1 MKVILT
7 TLNSKFIHSN
17 LAIRY
22 LKEYVK
28 PINEFEIMEFTINQ
42 TRESIVAEIYKS
54 RPDLLGFSTY
64 IWNIEET
71 LRICETIKIIS
82 PMTKILLGGPEVS
95 FDGKQVMEEHPYVD
109 YIIYGEGEESFKEL
123 LSNEDLEQ
131 IQGLIYRDVN
141 GFVLVNEP
149 RKLIED
155 LNMIPSPFESIGDE
169 FKNKIVYYESS
180 RGCPFNCEFC
190 LSSTIKGVRY
200 FDLDRVKRDI
210 KILIDGGVSQV
221 KFVDR
226 TFNANKKYSM
236 EIMKYIMELDP
247 MNINFHFEVTA
258 HLIDHEMLEF
268 LKEPKEGLFQFE
280 IGVQSTNDDTIEA
293 IGRVTDFHKL
303 KETTK
308 MIKSYRNIHQHLD
321 LIAGLPYEDYTSFR
335 KSFNDVYS
343 IRPEKLQLG
352 FLKLLKG
359 SGLRVDE
366 VKYGYKYINSPPYE
380 VLESRYLAYA
390 DVIKIKGI
398 EDLVE
403 KYYNEGYFSN
413 SIEFII
419 NNYFK
424 YPFDFY
430 ENFSAYWNKHQL
442 SKLAHSRNSLY
453 QILLDYYIYNNYE
466 YKLEFIELLKFD
478 YILNNRKITLPQGVE
493 RSLNNLK
500 QTELHQL
507 LKDEDFTFKYLN
519 EDRDLATK
527 KVINKV
533 LVEEFSIDVFRL
545 INNGHIP
552 IGDKRQT
559 FVLFYYKDNVI
570 NRCIASD
577 ISDYVNKI
585 RRVEQ
590 VIIDRR

>member
-22 LKEYVK
+22 LREYIRD
-28 PINEFEIMEFTINQ
+28 INDAEIMEFTINQ
-42 TRESIVAEIYKS
+42 TRERIVAEIYKS
-54 RPDLLGFSTY
+54 RPDLIGFSTY

-71 LRICETIKIIS
+71 LRICETIKIIN
-82 PMTKILLGGPEVS
+82 PKTKILLGGPEVS
-95 FDGKQVMEEHPYVD
+95 FDGKQIMEEHPYVD

-155 LNMIPSPFESIGDE
+155 LNTIPSPFESIGDE

-200 FDLDRVKRDI
+200 FELERVKRDI
-210 KILIDGGVSQV
+210 KILIDGEVSQV

-226 TFNANKKYSM
+226 TFNANKNYSM

-247 MNINFHFEVTA
+247 IDINFHFEVTA
-258 HLIDHEMLEF
+258 HLIDDEMLEF
-268 LKEPKEGLFQFE
+268 LKQPKEGLFQFE
-280 IGVQSTNDDTIEA
+280 IGVQSTNDDTIDA
-293 IGRVTDFHKL
+293 IGRVTDFNKL
-303 KETTK
+303 KRITK
-308 MIKSYRNIHQHLD
+308 KIKAYRNIHQHLD
-321 LIAGLPYEDYTSFR
+321 LIAGLPYEDYASFR
-335 KSFNDVYS
+335 NSFNDVYS

-359 SGLRVDE
+359 SGLRMNED
-366 VKYGYKYINSPPYE
+366 KYGYKYINSPPYE
-380 VLESRYLAYA
+380 VLESSYLGYE

-419 NNYFK
+419 ANFYD
-424 YPFDFY
+424 YSFDFY
-430 ENFSAYWNKHQL
+430 ENFSRYWDSHQL
-442 SKLAHSRNSLY
+442 SEVAHSRNSLY
-453 QILLDYYIYNNYE
+453 QILLDYYIYNDYE
-466 YKLEFIELLKFD
+466 NKLEFIELLKFD
-478 YILNNRKITLPQGVE
+478 YILNNRKITLPLGVE
-493 RSLNNLK
+493 RSHNNIK
-500 QTELHQL
+500 QIELHQL
-507 LKDEDFTFKYLN
+507 LKNEEFKIKYLN
-519 EDRDLATK
+519 EDKDLPTK

-533 LVEEFSIDVFRL
+533 LIEGFSIDVFML
-545 INNGHIP
+545 INNGYIP
-552 IGDKRQT
+552 LGDKTQV
-559 FVLFYYKDNVI
+559 FILFYYKDNVI

-577 ISDYVNKI
+577 VTDYVNKI
-585 RRVEQ
+585 RS
-590 VIIDRR
+590 I

>member
-22 LKEYVK
+22 LREYIRD
-28 PINEFEIMEFTINQ
+28 INDAEIMEFTINQ
-42 TRESIVAEIYKS
+42 TRERIVAEIYKS
-54 RPDLLGFSTY
+54 RPDLIGFSTY

-71 LRICETIKIIS
+71 LRICETIKIIN
-82 PMTKILLGGPEVS
+82 PKTKILLGGPEVS
-95 FDGKQVMEEHPYVD
+95 FDGKQIMEEHPYVD

-155 LNMIPSPFESIGDE
+155 LNTIPSPFESIGDE

-200 FDLDRVKRDI
+200 FELERVKRDI
-210 KILIDGGVSQV
+210 KILIDGEVSQV

-226 TFNANKKYSM
+226 TFNANKNYSM

-247 MNINFHFEVTA
+247 IDINFHFEVTA
-258 HLIDHEMLEF
+258 HLIDDEMLEF
-268 LKEPKEGLFQFE
+268 LKQPKEGLFQFE
-280 IGVQSTNDDTIEA
+280 IGVQSTNDDTIDA
-293 IGRVTDFHKL
+293 IGRVTDFNKL
-303 KETTK
+303 KRITK
-308 MIKSYRNIHQHLD
+308 KIKAYRNIHQHLD
-321 LIAGLPYEDYTSFR
+321 LIAGLPYEDYASFR
-335 KSFNDVYS
+335 NSFNDVYS

-359 SGLRVDE
+359 SGLRMNED
-366 VKYGYKYINSPPYE
+366 KYGYKYINSPPYE
-380 VLESRYLAYA
+380 VLESSYLSYE

-419 NNYFK
+419 ANFYD
-424 YPFDFY
+424 YSFDFY
-430 ENFSAYWNKHQL
+430 ENFSRYWDSHQL
-442 SKLAHSRNSLY
+442 SKVAHSRNSLY
-453 QILLDYYIYNNYE
+453 QILLDYYIYNDYE
-466 YKLEFIELLKFD
+466 NKLEFIELLKFD
-478 YILNNRKITLPQGVE
+478 YILNNRKITLPLGVE
-493 RSLNNLK
+493 RSHNNIK
-500 QTELHQL
+500 QIELHQL
-507 LKDEDFTFKYLN
+507 LKNEEFKIKYLN
-519 EDRDLATK
+519 EDKDLPTK

-533 LVEEFSIDVFRL
+533 LIEGFSIDVFML
-545 INNGHIP
+545 INNGYIP
-552 IGDKRQT
+552 LGDKTQV
-559 FVLFYYKDNVI
+559 FILFYYKDNVI

-577 ISDYVNKI
+577 VTDYVNKI
-585 RRVEQ
+585 RS
-590 VIIDRR
+590 I